1 MEEEDDN
8 EGGEEE
14 EKSEAAPDSSAD
26 VTLAADHLQL
36 TSTNEKS
43 AKSHHGFKVG
53 RHDRIFVTDGFCFL
67 FWFLAKMVTCCK
79 LFQIVSDLY

>member
-14 EKSEAAPDSSAD
+14 EKSEAAPDSAD

-79 LFQIVSDLY
+79 LFQIVK